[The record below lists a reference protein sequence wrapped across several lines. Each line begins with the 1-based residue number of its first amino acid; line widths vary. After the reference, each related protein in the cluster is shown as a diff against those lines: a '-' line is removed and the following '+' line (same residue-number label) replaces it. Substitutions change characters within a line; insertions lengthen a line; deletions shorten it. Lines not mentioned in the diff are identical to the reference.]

1 MAAAV
6 SSTATT
12 AEGQFLDIARELQ
25 VLEAA
30 QSTDDTPLNNV
41 QIDTDLEA
49 GTVTVSATLPIT
61 LGGAAGALTVT
72 AGEYL
77 S

>member
-25 VLEAA
+25 LLEAA
-30 QSTDDTPLNNV
+30 QSTDETPLNNI
-41 QIDTDLEA
+41 QLDTDIEA
-49 GTVTVSATLPIT
+49 GTVTVTAILPIT
-61 LGGAAGALTVT
+61 LGGQAGALTVT
-72 AGEYL
+72 AAPYL

>member
-12 AEGQFLDIARELQ
+12 VEGQFLDIARELQ

-30 QSTDDTPLNNV
+30 QSTDEIPLNNV
-41 QIDTDLEA
+41 QIDTDIEA
-49 GTVTVSATLPIT
+49 GTVTITATLPIT
-61 LGGAAGALTVT
+61 LGGTAGALTVT